1 MPPTALSSSSAMP
14 ISWQE
19 TISFVAISAITT
31 VILRARDVRRRR
43 APVQVVYPAGEAAV
57 AVTLAR
63 LAASGPGELH
73 LLVDFDRTITRH
85 WADAAQ
91 TIPMLTS
98 YAVLQQRWPVAE
110 RAQVD
115 AISRHYYAIETNPHL
130 SHEEKAPAMIEWHR
144 LSNALAVRVGT
155 TRADVAAAVASAGLA
170 LRPGVRELVAWC
182 ERHDVPL
189 IVMSAGVADV
199 VAEALRLLLGDQP
212 TLPRVIHVVSNSMV
226 WDAGGRLAGFSE
238 PILHVFNKRAGA
250 IPPDS
255 AAAQAIRGRPHAI
268 LVGDSMGDATMAD
281 GDAPIAGGGPE
292 ESPPLVL
299 KLGLLN
305 HDVDALLP
313 RFAALFDAVVTG
325 DGGLEQPLLAWLRA
339 IEAGTA
345 AAAAGRR
352 RGSAAGGWLGWLDI
366 RVGAW
371 ADRFTSAATIRA

>member
-1 MPPTALSSSSAMP
+1 MP

-19 TISFVAISAITT
+19 TLSFVAISAVTS
-31 VILRARDVRRRR
+31 VILCARDVRRRR
-43 APVQVVYPAGEAAV
+43 APVQVVYPAGESAV
-57 AVTLAR
+57 AATLAR
-63 LAASGPGELH
+63 LAASGPSELH

-155 TRADVAAAVASAGLA
+155 TRADVTAGVASAGLA

-212 TLPRVIHVVSNSMV
+212 TLPRVVHVVSNSMV
-226 WDAGGRLAGFSE
+226 WDTEGRLTGFSE

-250 IPPDS
+250 IPAGS
-255 AAAQAIRGRPHAI
+255 AAAQAIHGRPHAI

-281 GDAPIAGGGPE
+281 GDAPLADGEPGL
-292 ESPPLVL
+292 SPPLL

-325 DGGLEQPLLAWLRA
+325 DGGLEQPLLAWLHA
-339 IEAGTA
+339 IEAGA
-345 AAAAGRR
+345 AADAAGRR

-366 RVGAW
+366 RVGASGW
-371 ADRFTSAATIRA
+371 VDRFTSAAAIRA